1 MAEHIN
7 GIHHVALRCCG
18 KEAFDRAVTF
28 YREVIGFPIV
38 KQWGEGADSA
48 AMLDSGNGIIE
59 IFANGK
65 TQAKEGVLCHF
76 AFACDDVP
84 AMVEK
89 VKNAG
94 FPIKTDVT
102 DMVLPTVPPCPIQ
115 VAFCLGAAGE
125 EIEFFCERNQS

>member
-18 KEAFDRAVTF
+18 KDAFDRAVTF

-38 KQWGEGADSA
+38 KRWGEDADSA

-65 TQAKEGVLCHF
+65 TQAKESTNDNRSGQ
-76 AFACDDVP
+76 A
-84 AMVEK
+84 
-89 VKNAG
+89 
-94 FPIKTDVT
+94 
-102 DMVLPTVPPCPIQ
+102 
-115 VAFCLGAAGE
+115 
-125 EIEFFCERNQS
+125 

>member
-1 MAEHIN
+1 
-7 GIHHVALRCCG
+7 
-18 KEAFDRAVTF
+18 
-28 YREVIGFPIV
+28 
-38 KQWGEGADSA
+38 
-48 AMLDSGNGIIE
+48 MLDSGNGIIE

-65 TQAKEGVLCHF
+65 TQEKEGVLCHF

-89 VKNAG
+89 VKKAG